1 MHFEIF
7 ETAQKENQRESMDR
21 SMTEKCI
28 SHTMKRNLLF
38 LKDLL
43 GICIKNVY
51 YDVLDDVM
59 NEWNDTYYRTIIIK
73 PIDVRS
79 NSFAECNA
87 DS

>member
-1 MHFEIF
+1 MG
-7 ETAQKENQRESMDR
+7 R

-59 NEWNDTYYRTIIIK
+59 NE
-73 PIDVRS
+73 
-79 NSFAECNA
+79 
-87 DS
+87 

>member
-1 MHFEIF
+1 
-7 ETAQKENQRESMDR
+7 MDR

-43 GICIKNVY
+43 GIWIKNVY

-79 NSFAECNA
+79 NSYAECNA